1 MGMFKNNPAGHVR
14 AELRGTMAE
23 RFLNACAAAGLE
35 LISVSRRDKL
45 TLEFI
50 IQTSGLREAESI
62 AQKSGCEIRVVSDGC
77 RWKTHL
83 RRRLFPA
90 ICAVVLVGLL
100 FWARFHIWEIEIS
113 GNSSVRD
120 GEILSALSSCGIES
134 GAFWPDFS
142 PDNIRS
148 EMLERIPEL
157 SWFTVNVRGSKAEV
171 LVVERREKPEMVF
184 EGEPVS
190 IVAGKTG
197 FIRQVSAL
205 EGQSLVRRGDLA
217 KKGDVLISGLVESSF
232 GRPKLTRAQ
241 GSVLAETDTEY
252 TAVIPPKCLQRRY
265 SGQVKSRFAIIIGN
279 NRINFYS
286 DSSISDAFCDKIIS
300 VWNFE
305 IKGLFRL
312 PLSFVREQSRY
323 YETEELLRDEYSCG
337 RSLESC
343 LYGITK
349 SELGEGELISEKLNF
364 SQSGDLYTASLRV
377 RCLEEIGTHV
387 SVSPEEISRANEKYT
402 EKADDE

>member
-1 MGMFKNNPAGHVR
+1 MGKNKGTMGGLAH
-14 AELRGTMAE
+14 AELRGVMTE
-23 RFLNACAAAGLE
+23 GFLNACAAAGLE
-35 LISVSRRDKL
+35 LFSVIRRDKF
-45 TLEFI
+45 TLELLI
-50 IQTSGLREAESI
+50 PVSCINEVEHEALR
-62 AQKSGCEIRVVSDGC
+62 SGCELRFLSRG
-77 RWKTHL
+77 RAWKGFL
-83 RRRLFPA
+83 KRRIFPLA
-90 ICAVVLVGLL
+90 LAATLVGLL
-100 FWARFHIWEIEIS
+100 FWSKFFIWEIEIS
-113 GNSSVRD
+113 GNDKVKD

-190 IVAGKTG
+190 IAAGKTG

-252 TAVIPPKCLQRRY
+252 TAVIPEKCLQRRY

-343 LYGITK
+343 MYGIMK
-349 SELGEGELISEKLNF
+349 SELGDGELISEKLNF

-377 RCLEEIGTHV
+377 RCLEEIGNHV
-387 SVSPEEISRANEKYT
+387 SVSPEEKSRANEKYT